1 MQNQVR
7 LAGTVVGCEVLRHT
21 PAGVPVLTFTV
32 KHESTQVEG
41 GIPRQVGL
49 ELDVV
54 AMGDLAQGMSSLQP
68 GQTVRLAGFL
78 ASRSRLS
85 TRVVLHVNQFEIEQ
99 RT

>member
-7 LAGTVVGCEVLRHT
+7 LAGTVVTREALRHT

-41 GIPRQVGL
+41 GVPRQVVL
-49 ELDVV
+49 EIDAM
-54 AMGDLAQGMSSLQP
+54 AMGDVAQGMSTLQA

-85 TRVVLHVNQFEIEQ
+85 TRVVLHVNQFEID
-99 RT
+99 

>member
-7 LAGTVVGCEVLRHT
+7 LAGTVVAREALRHT

-41 GIPRQVGL
+41 GVPRQVGL
-49 ELDVV
+49 EIDAM
-54 AMGDLAQGMSSLQP
+54 AMGDVAQSMSALQA
-68 GQTVRLAGFL
+68 GQAVRLAGFL

-85 TRVVLHVNQFEIEQ
+85 TRVVLHVNQFEIE
-99 RT
+99 

>member
-7 LAGTVVGCEVLRHT
+7 LAGTVVAREALRHT

-41 GIPRQVGL
+41 GVPRQVGL
-49 ELDVV
+49 EIDAM
-54 AMGDLAQGMSSLQP
+54 AMGDLAQRMSALQA

-85 TRVVLHVNQFEIEQ
+85 TRVVLHVNQFEIE
-99 RT
+99 